1 MIQVIPA
8 IDIRRG
14 RVVRLEQG
22 AAEKETVY
30 LGSPVDM
37 AKEWASFGVKLIHVV
52 DLDGAME
59 GGPRNLD
66 IVRDIVKAVK
76 ANIELGGGIR
86 SEESI
91 SKAIDAGV
99 SKVVIGTKALDEKFL
114 KKIAKDFKDRI
125 VVGIDSS
132 GGLVRTKGW
141 LFKTNI
147 KATDLVK
154 MVEEA
159 GIRTVNYTDISRDG
173 MLEGPNIDS
182 LRLVLRAAKLDVV
195 ASGGVSRI
203 DDVKRLKALEK
214 EGLKGIIIG
223 KALYEKK
230 IDLGEAIKICSQK
243 G

>member
-1 MIQVIPA
+1 MIQIIPA
-8 IDIRRG
+8 IDIMRG
-14 RVVRLEQG
+14 KVVRLEQG
-22 AAEKETVY
+22 AAESQTVY
-30 LGSPVDM
+30 PDSPVDM
-37 AKEWASFGVKLIHVV
+37 AKKWASFGVGLIHVV

-59 GGPRNLD
+59 GDIRNLD
-66 IVRDIVKAVK
+66 IVKDIVKAVK
-76 ANIELGGGIR
+76 AKIELGGGLR

-114 KKIAKDFKDRI
+114 KKIAKDFKDKI

-132 GGLVRTKGW
+132 NGFVSTKGW
-141 LFKTNI
+141 LFKTKI

-154 MVEEA
+154 KVEEA

-173 MLEGPNIDS
+173 MLKGPNIDS
-182 LRLVLRAAKLDVV
+182 LRAILRASKLDIV
-195 ASGGVSRI
+195 ASGGVSTI
-203 DDVKRLKALEK
+203 DDVLRLKALEA

-223 KALYEKK
+223 KALYEKR
-230 IDLGEAIKICSQK
+230 IDLAEAIKICSQK

>member
-1 MIQVIPA
+1 MIQIIPA
-8 IDIRRG
+8 IDIRHG

-22 AAEKETVY
+22 AARKETVY
-30 LGSPVDM
+30 PDSPVEM
-37 AKEWASFGVKLIHVV
+37 AKKWASLGAELIHVV

-59 GGPRNLD
+59 GNLKNLD
-66 IVRDIVKAVK
+66 IVKAITKAVK
-76 ANIELGGGIR
+76 IKIELGGGIR

-91 SKAIDAGV
+91 KKALETGV

-114 KKIAKDFKDRI
+114 KKIAKDFKDKI

-132 GGLVRTKGW
+132 NGFVSTKGW
-141 LFKTNI
+141 LFKTKI

-154 MVEEA
+154 KVEEA

-182 LRLVLRAAKLDVV
+182 LRAILRASKLDIV
-195 ASGGVSRI
+195 ASGGVSTI
-203 DDVKRLKALEK
+203 EDVLRLKALEA

-223 KALYEKK
+223 KALYEKR
-230 IDLGEAIKICSQK
+230 IDLAEAIKICSQK